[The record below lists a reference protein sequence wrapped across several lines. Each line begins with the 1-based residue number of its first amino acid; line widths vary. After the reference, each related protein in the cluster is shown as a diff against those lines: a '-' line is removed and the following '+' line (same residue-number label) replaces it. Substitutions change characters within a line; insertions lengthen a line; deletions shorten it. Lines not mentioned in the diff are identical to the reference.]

1 MILNLHLNQVTIFL
15 KELIVF
21 NVLDLKIKDKVYI
34 LNESGDK

>member
-21 NVLDLKIKDKVYI
+21 NVLDLKIIDKVYI